1 MQEII
6 AAAEAVIAA
15 VDQTALAKHLARKTP
30 EEGPG
35 AAERKKR
42 ADEQKGAL
50 VEALEKKASALLEL
64 NPTAP
69 GDAPAESPDA
79 SYVQVRFHA
88 LAKCLAPTM
97 AQEPAFLGV
106 NALQGALTSVDPA
119 DNLFTVNSPTPMQC
133 YAMQGAGE
141 AGEFE
146 QAFRELQAW
155 TDTTED
161 KPALLHA
168 RFQYRQGR
176 YASAI
181 KCVLLPIILHVS
193 ELSSAPAYI

>member
-1 MQEII
+1 VQEII

-64 NPTAP
+64 NPTEP

-79 SYVQVRFHA
+79 RDVQVRFHA
-88 LAKCLAPTM
+88 LL
-97 AQEPAFLGV
+97 LGQV
-106 NALQGALTSVDPA
+106 PCSYSGTWIPGGHWTAGCA
-119 DNLFTVNSPTPMQC
+119 DFHRSC
-133 YAMQGAGE
+133 
-141 AGEFE
+141 
-146 QAFRELQAW
+146 
-155 TDTTED
+155 
-161 KPALLHA
+161 
-168 RFQYRQGR
+168 
-176 YASAI
+176 
-181 KCVLLPIILHVS
+181 
-193 ELSSAPAYI
+193 